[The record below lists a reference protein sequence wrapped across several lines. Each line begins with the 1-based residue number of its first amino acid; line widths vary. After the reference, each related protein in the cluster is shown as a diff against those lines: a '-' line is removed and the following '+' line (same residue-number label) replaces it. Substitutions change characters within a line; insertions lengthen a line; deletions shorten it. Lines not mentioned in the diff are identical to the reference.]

1 MQPFKEPAPLVSRYM
16 TGLRGAAFERTAKP
30 VYRRNLVRRSR
41 KTHGSIDMFEQ
52 KTSASDIMDR
62 LRFSQKTPVER
73 ASAMVRDEV
82 DALARTARK
91 HPAGS
96 GSALAFVGLLAFG
109 LGFLT
114 AHAGQDDSVPKKR
127 LFRSRQRVGKP
138 VYRKR
143 TPYYAMKSKRR
154 AST

>member
-1 MQPFKEPAPLVSRYM
+1 MFD
-16 TGLRGAAFERTAKP
+16 
-30 VYRRNLVRRSR
+30 N
-41 KTHGSIDMFEQ
+41 KT
-52 KTSASDIMDR
+52 TASDLIDR

-73 ASAMVRDEV
+73 AGAMVRDEF
-82 DALARTARK
+82 DALARTARN

-96 GSALAFVGLLAFG
+96 GSALALVGLLAFG

-114 AHAGQDDSVPKKR
+114 AHAGNGDSVPKKR
-127 LFRSRQRVGKP
+127 LFRSRPRVGNP

-154 AST
+154 SSNSA